1 MKKDASKKEAV
12 EAIGDREF
20 DYIFDIKTYK
30 TAKVTQPDLDTL
42 VAENVCNSSVRVT
55 FKRAIRTWKVEVRVL
70 VGAKDQRDVIFL
82 SGKEPTEKVMDFW
95 TELSLLA
102 TEQASDTN
110 DGLRSLAV
118 NVLSRKTPL

>member
-82 SGKEPTEKVMDFW
+82 SGKEPTEKMMDFW

-102 TEQASDTN
+102 TEHASDTN